1 MAKQLNSCILMKR
14 LFYILFLIGLFS
26 FSTTIQ
32 SCSRKSGCPAYETTK
47 VKTKRNGSL
56 SNRKGSSQLFPKKM
70 RRRG

>member
-1 MAKQLNSCILMKR
+1 MKR
-14 LFYILFLIGLFS
+14 FIYILFLLGLFS
-26 FSTTIQ
+26 LSANVQ

-70 RRRG
+70 RRKNKRSR